1 MKKKPDENKLCIH
14 SCNTP
19 RNNNNNNS
27 NFSGFFRHAEKQP
40 RKYQKAN
47 VIEIKK
53 EGPIC
58 KTKNNAQ
65 GHFPLFSPRHI
76 YQYYTHV
83 YYLYT
88 PLCIIIPPAN
98 EVLMEIIRS

>member
-1 MKKKPDENKLCIH
+1 MKKNPDENKLCIH

-19 RNNNNNNS
+19 PNNNNNNS

-53 EGPIC
+53 GVLSVKLRTMHRGISRSSL
-58 KTKNNAQ
+58 Q
-65 GHFPLFSPRHI
+65 DI
-76 YQYYTHV
+76 YINI
-83 YYLYT
+83 T
-88 PLCIIIPPAN
+88 PMCIIYITPC
-98 EVLMEIIRS
+98 VLLYLPQTKY

>member
-1 MKKKPDENKLCIH
+1 MKKNPDENKLCIH

-19 RNNNNNNS
+19 PNNNNNNS

-53 EGPIC
+53 GVLSVKLRTMHRGI
-58 KTKNNAQ
+58 
-65 GHFPLFSPRHI
+65 FPLFSPRHI

-88 PLCIIIPPAN
+88 PLCIIIHPAN
-98 EVLMEIIRS
+98 EVLMEIRRS